1 MRFNP
6 VLVAYPKVHRCGR
19 VLRFSMCFGCLFIR
33 HLHIPYYAVRDYCKR
48 HLKTVRNRQIL
59 FLGLALTIVF
69 PQYKNGDLAII
80 FLFKKKLT
88 FIYSRTKVGLFFY
101 IHLHFARKKSEK
113 ARIHRFLKKILRKTH
128 KTMANY
134 HVIGHELT

>member
-1 MRFNP
+1 MRFIP
-6 VLVAYPKVHRCGR
+6 VLVAYPKVHMSGR

-48 HLKTVRNRQIL
+48 HLRTARNRQIL

-80 FLFKKKLT
+80 FLKKNLT

-101 IHLHFARKKSEK
+101 IRLHFARKKVKKQEFIVFFK
-113 ARIHRFLKKILRKTH
+113 KNYARHIKQWQII
-128 KTMANY
+128 M
-134 HVIGHELT
+134 

>member
-1 MRFNP
+1 MRFYP

-19 VLRFSMCFGCLFIR
+19 VLRFSMSFWCLFIR
-33 HLHIPYYAVRDYCKR
+33 HLHISYHAVRDHCKR
-48 HLKTVRNRQIL
+48 HLRTARNPQIQ

-80 FLFKKKLT
+80 FLKKNLT

-101 IHLHFARKKSEK
+101 IRLHFARKKVKKQEFIVFFK
-113 ARIHRFLKKILRKTH
+113 KNYARHIKQWQII
-128 KTMANY
+128 M
-134 HVIGHELT
+134 